1 MKKITALLVSI
12 ILIMTLAACSVI
24 PAATTSTTETSSQ
37 NAPEMAATSESATT
51 ASQPAAATDP
61 ASAIIYQDIHEDASD
76 YVWDAAAVVPMTLDR
91 NTITT
96 SGAGVSI
103 NGSIATITAAGVYS
117 LSGTLTDGQILVN
130 APDDAVVQLI
140 LNGVNLN
147 NSTGSPLVIE
157 EADKAILILVE
168 NTQNVISDSSAY
180 VFASADTDEP
190 NAAIFSKSDL
200 TIYGSGALTVT
211 GNYNDGIA
219 SKDGLLIASGTV
231 SVTAL
236 DDGIRGKDYVAIKDG
251 TITISSQ
258 GDGLKSDNEEETDRG
273 FITIA
278 GGTITITSGAD
289 AVQAAKEVFVT
300 SGALTLVTGG
310 GSQSW
315 TADTSSAK
323 GIIATVGVTVD
334 GGILSIDSADDALHS
349 NGSITVNGGSLTLA
363 SGDDGLHADADL
375 TINGGDIRVTRS
387 YEGLEGA
394 VITVNAGNV
403 LVTASDDGFNVAGGA
418 DGSGMG
424 PGMLPPGGR
433 PGGQDSFASV
443 GSYYLYING
452 GYIFVDA
459 GGDGLDSNG
468 AIVMTGGTAIVNGPT
483 ENMNGALDYMAFTI
497 SGGTIIAVGSA
508 GMAQAAGSDSSS
520 QYAVLVNYDSVQPA
534 GTLIHIQNS
543 AGEDILT
550 FAPTRQ
556 YQSITFSSPALTNG
570 ETYTLYSG
578 GSSTGTA
585 LNGQYQGGAYAPGSE
600 VTTLTV
606 SGLVTWSGA
615 AGMGPGGGGPG
626 GRGGR
631 P

>member
-12 ILIMTLAACSVI
+12 LLITTLAACSVI
-24 PAATTSTTETSSQ
+24 PTATTSATETSSQ
-37 NAPEMAATSESATT
+37 NTPVVAATSDNATT
-51 ASQPAAATDP
+51 ASQPVAAADP
-61 ASAIIYQDIHEDASD
+61 ASAIIYQDTHEDTSD
-76 YVWDAAAVVPMTLDR
+76 YVWDAAVVVPITLDG
-91 NTITT
+91 NIITA
-96 SGAGVSI
+96 SSAGVSI
-103 NGSIATITAAGVYS
+103 NGSVAAITAAGVYS
-117 LSGTLTDGQILVN
+117 LSGSLTDGQIIVN

-140 LNGVNLN
+140 LNGVNLS

-157 EADKAILILVE
+157 EANKAILVLAD

-200 TIYGSGALTVT
+200 TIYGSGSLTVT

-219 SKDGLLIASGTV
+219 SKDGLLIASSTV

-236 DDGIRGKDYVAIKDG
+236 DDGIRGKDYIVIKDG
-251 TITISSQ
+251 TITVSSQ
-258 GDGLKSDNEEETDRG
+258 GDGLKSDNEEEADRG

-289 AVQAAKEVFVT
+289 AIQAAKEVFVT

-323 GIIATVGVTVD
+323 GIVATVGVTLD
-334 GGILSIDSADDALHS
+334 GGAASIDAADDAIHS

-375 TINGGDIRVTRS
+375 TINGGDIRITRS
-387 YEGLEGA
+387 YEGLEGG
-394 VITVNAGNV
+394 VITVNAGNI

-534 GTLIHIQNS
+534 GTLLHIQNS

-556 YQSITFSSPALTNG
+556 YQSITFSSPTLTNG

-585 LNGQYQGGAYAPGSE
+585 LNGLYQGGAYTPGTE

-606 SGLVTWSGA
+606 SSLVTWSGA